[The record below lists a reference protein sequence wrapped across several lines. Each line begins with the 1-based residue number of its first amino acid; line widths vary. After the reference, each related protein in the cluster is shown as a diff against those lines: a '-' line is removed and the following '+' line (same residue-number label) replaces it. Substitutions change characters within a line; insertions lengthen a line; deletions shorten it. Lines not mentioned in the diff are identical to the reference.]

1 MDKTLRETSN
11 LGEEIANSKRQV
23 KRKHG
28 HVVEIP
34 VCSLQEEVLTRE
46 FKTDHMCNSI
56 ITTENKGTGKEK
68 VLINLPAIMPVFR
81 PYVPWSTIL
90 MFALVFASL
99 VKTIALLN
107 VNSAIQRI
115 NFYQVDNAIGFP
127 NTYRLDSDLS
137 GE

>member
-1 MDKTLRETSN
+1 MNR
-11 LGEEIANSKRQV
+11 KRQV

-28 HVVEIP
+28 HVVQIR

-46 FKTDHMCNSI
+46 FKNDQMCNSI

-68 VLINLPAIMPVFR
+68 VLINVPAITPAFR

-90 MFALVFASL
+90 MLALVLAPL
-99 VKTIALLN
+99 VKTRPLLN

-115 NFYQVDNAIGFP
+115 NFYPVDNAIGFP
-127 NTYRLDSDLS
+127 NTYLLDSDLS